1 MGEKSPQTD
10 IQKLLSYCDDLVGV
24 LADKKDYNAL
34 NFCLELS
41 KSVKSFSDSDFNATQ
56 IAISDYEKKI
66 NDCKH
71 KIEVTRSEVVSDEEV
86 DRLQKELDEEV
97 KKEQL
102 LREDLR

>member
-56 IAISDYEKKI
+56 IAISG
-66 NDCKH
+66 
-71 KIEVTRSEVVSDEEV
+71 SFF
-86 DRLQKELDEEV
+86 
-97 KKEQL
+97 
-102 LREDLR
+102 